1 LQKLF
6 LQAKFFLFFL
16 KQRSQPFVLTVVY
29 NIMVFKILHVIL
41 LASVKYFYT
50 LPYALVIGLDF
61 KQAIIAVLAGG
72 MGGFLFFYY
81 LSKYVLR
88 AFNFV
93 WPYICNL
100 APQSVKR
107 RYHKIFKNSKVNKKV
122 KIFTRKNRFL
132 ARFRKIYGFWGIIIA
147 TPVLLSI
154 PLGSFLARK
163 YYRYRRYLVFYM
175 MCSIVGWAAIL
186 SGIIHLFPQ
195 VFFD

>member
-1 LQKLF
+1 
-6 LQAKFFLFFL
+6 
-16 KQRSQPFVLTVVY
+16 
-29 NIMVFKILHVIL
+29 MVFKIIHVIL

-50 LPYALVIGLDF
+50 LPYALVIGLEF

-93 WPYICNL
+93 WPYVCNL
-100 APQSVKR
+100 VPRYIKR
-107 RYHKIFKNSKVNKKV
+107 RYQKICNRSKVNKKI

-132 ARFRKIYGFWGIIIA
+132 ARFRKIYGYWGIIIG

-154 PLGSFLARK
+154 PLGAFLARK
-163 YYRYRRYLVFYM
+163 YYRHRRHLVLYM
-175 MCSIVGWAAIL
+175 MGSIVGWATVL
-186 SGIIHLFPQ
+186 TGIVHLFPN
-195 VFFD
+195 VFLD